1 MMEEYYKLTDYDNYG
16 TLIKTYLNDEN
27 LPRAMKYNKETKEW
41 KPVVGFFS
49 DYMLPEEDNKY
60 DMYDEISES
69 EAEKYMTDSFV
80 ETAHEIARQAH
91 KGQKDKAGVDY
102 IKHPEFVASQV
113 RTNDDKATAY
123 LHDVLEDT
131 SVTSEE
137 LLQAG
142 IPEAVVKAVKI
153 LTKEKGEDYFTY
165 LEKVR
170 DNEIARKVKL
180 ADLRHNSDLSRLEN
194 VEEKDRER
202 LAKYRKAQKFLED
215 F

>member
-1 MMEEYYKLTDYDNYG
+1 
-16 TLIKTYLNDEN
+16 
-27 LPRAMKYNKETKEW
+27 
-41 KPVVGFFS
+41 
-49 DYMLPEEDNKY
+49 
-60 DMYDEISES
+60 
-69 EAEKYMTDSFV
+69 
-80 ETAHEIARQAH
+80 
-91 KGQKDKAGVDY
+91 
-102 IKHPEFVASQV
+102 
-113 RTNDDKATAY
+113 
-123 LHDVLEDT
+123 
-131 SVTSEE
+131 

-142 IPEAVVKAVKI
+142 IPEAVVKAIKI

-194 VEEKDRER
+194 VEDKDRER